1 MSQTARSQAVTFV
14 ICEQYGNETQELHVV
29 GERDEQDQCSLSL
42 HMMSDGWKLDLDEV
56 DYFIESLADTM
67 NQVKRTLEELRQQ
80 VSLP

>member
-1 MSQTARSQAVTFV
+1 MSKTTRSQAVTFV
-14 ICEQYGNETQELHVV
+14 VAEQYGNETQELHVV
-29 GERDEQDQCSLSL
+29 GERDEAGQCSLSL

-67 NQVKRTLEELRQQ
+67 NQVRRTLVEMGQQ